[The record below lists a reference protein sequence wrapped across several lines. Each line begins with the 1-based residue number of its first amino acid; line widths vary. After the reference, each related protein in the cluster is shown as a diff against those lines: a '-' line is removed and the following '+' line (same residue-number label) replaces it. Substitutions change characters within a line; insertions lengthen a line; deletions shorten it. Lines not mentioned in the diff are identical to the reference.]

1 MKSLLI
7 SAAFII
13 ALTRLCRDLDEESN
27 FQQLTKPLPLFPEDA
42 VGNLN
47 HDPGRPYDLFNFYYP
62 PGQTSIRFH

>member
-7 SAAFII
+7 SAACII
-13 ALTRLCRDLDEESN
+13 AIARLYRDLDQESN
-27 FQQLTKPLPLFPEDA
+27 SQQLTNPLPLFAEEA

-62 PGQTSIRFH
+62 PGQTSVRFH